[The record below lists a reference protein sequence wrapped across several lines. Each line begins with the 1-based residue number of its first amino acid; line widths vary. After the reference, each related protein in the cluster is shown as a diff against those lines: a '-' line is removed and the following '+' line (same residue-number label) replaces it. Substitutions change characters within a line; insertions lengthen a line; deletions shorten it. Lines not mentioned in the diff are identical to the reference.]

1 MASASDHSDFEI
13 PFKRRKHDTEEISST
28 NSCSNS
34 QFETFSSF
42 SENHL
47 DVCEGT
53 STDSGFNEFSFLDK
67 DARTCITRNPIKKIT
82 ADSQL
87 IERIFAM
94 RGIIDEKLWL
104 ELTCQLFTPP
114 PRQRLL
120 HISRFVD
127 VIKLIRSSRRI
138 LVLTGA
144 GVSVSCGIPDF
155 RSRDGIYA
163 RLAQDFPDLPDPH
176 AMFDSGYFRQD
187 PRPFFK
193 FAKEIYP
200 GRFSPSASHKF
211 IKALESHGRLLR
223 NYTQNIDTLERAAGI
238 NRVIE
243 CHGSFAQATCTRCQH
258 TVDAEDIREDIF
270 EQRIPVCKNCN
281 PNSSSISA
289 TDLNV
294 NFTELVENGIMKPNI
309 TFFGEDLPSK
319 FYKCIQVDRTSCDL
333 LLVIGSSLKVRPV
346 AEVPASLPPNIP
358 QILINRE
365 RLPHCTFDV
374 ELLGD
379 SDVIVSQICHRLGE
393 SWNNVNWSPPLKRTK
408 LLNRPINNLPS
419 RPSSTATSPN
429 TSLYHHQT
437 ASSSSHFS
445 NIGNDHSH
453 LTNFSYENSLF
464 DKDVSNSVTDDGS
477 TATIPSESEES
488 SCLESESCTF
498 SNTLRSSSS
507 CLMSNC
513 SNNKCTLEME
523 ATTFDNEIEINSNKE
538 YTNEFIKISNKVY
551 PNSFSPSSIS
561 FDDGTGTDNTC
572 TTTVSTDS
580 SDFNEFNHSETPLNY
595 HVHDSEYEEN
605 SFHELNTILKND
617 RLDDHFSNWQSTTN
631 HANNTSSCQTKTER
645 HHSID
650 SGINDDYDL
659 SHVRVNVSECLPEN
673 TFMFRPPNKYIFPGA
688 EVKIKCKY
696 LKFMK

>member
-1 MASASDHSDFEI
+1 M
-13 PFKRRKHDTEEISST
+13 
-28 NSCSNS
+28 
-34 QFETFSSF
+34 
-42 SENHL
+42 
-47 DVCEGT
+47 
-53 STDSGFNEFSFLDK
+53 
-67 DARTCITRNPIKKIT
+67 
-82 ADSQL
+82 
-87 IERIFAM
+87 
-94 RGIIDEKLWL
+94 
-104 ELTCQLFTPP
+104 
-114 PRQRLL
+114 
-120 HISRFVD
+120 
-127 VIKLIRSSRRI
+127 
-138 LVLTGA
+138 
-144 GVSVSCGIPDF
+144 
-155 RSRDGIYA
+155 
-163 RLAQDFPDLPDPH
+163 
-176 AMFDSGYFRQD
+176 
-187 PRPFFK
+187 
-193 FAKEIYP
+193 
-200 GRFSPSASHKF
+200 
-211 IKALESHGRLLR
+211 
-223 NYTQNIDTLERAAGI
+223 
-238 NRVIE
+238 
-243 CHGSFAQATCTRCQH
+243 
-258 TVDAEDIREDIF
+258 
-270 EQRIPVCKNCN
+270 
-281 PNSSSISA
+281 
-289 TDLNV
+289 
-294 NFTELVENGIMKPNI
+294 
-309 TFFGEDLPSK
+309 
-319 FYKCIQVDRTSCDL
+319 
-333 LLVIGSSLKVRPV
+333 
-346 AEVPASLPPNIP
+346 
-358 QILINRE
+358 
-365 RLPHCTFDV
+365 
-374 ELLGD
+374 
-379 SDVIVSQICHRLGE
+379 GE

-429 TSLYHHQT
+429 TSLYHHHQT
-437 ASSSSHFS
+437 ASSNSNHFS

-464 DKDVSNSVTDDGS
+464 DKDVCNSVTDDGGS

-507 CLMSNC
+507 CLMNNC

-580 SDFNEFNHSETPLNY
+580 SDFNEFNHSETQLNY
-595 HVHDSEYEEN
+595 SEYEEN

-617 RLDDHFSNWQSTTN
+617 RLDDHFSNWQTSTTTN
-631 HANNTSSCQTKTER
+631 HSSTISSSSCQTKTER